1 MKKYQSN
8 RKTTG
13 GRIMTKKAATGGGMS
28 RAKGHGTFRE
38 KSLNSDNV
46 HIENQ
51 RLLALVIFHH

>member
-1 MKKYQSN
+1 M
-8 RKTTG
+8 
-13 GRIMTKKAATGGGMS
+13 IKKAATGGGMS
-28 RAKGHGTFRE
+28 RAKGCGTCRE